1 MQLRHATVLHG
12 KLLLHLK
19 HIRKRS
25 LPQAL
30 FDLLR
35 QPGFAVV
42 VVSQRQQLYRQPTG
56 LAVAW
61 CAPVPPRNNVDMP
74 RAETADLGKP
84 NSSAPLAC
92 ASENESHDDN

>member
-1 MQLRHATVLHG
+1 MQLRHGTVLHG

-56 LAVAW
+56 LPWRGASQSG
-61 CAPVPPRNNVDMP
+61 PGPPSRLRCIAAFDLQV
-74 RAETADLGKP
+74 ETAV
-84 NSSAPLAC
+84 
-92 ASENESHDDN
+92 